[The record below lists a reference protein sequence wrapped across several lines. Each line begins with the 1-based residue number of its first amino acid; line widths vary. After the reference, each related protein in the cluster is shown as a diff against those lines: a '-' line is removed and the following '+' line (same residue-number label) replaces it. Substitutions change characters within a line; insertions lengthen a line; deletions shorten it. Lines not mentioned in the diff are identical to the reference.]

1 MSKLSIIDTI
11 IKARNGHYVH
21 AVEVETASDLDLE
34 GLSDSIYDEFAR
46 THTKEE
52 IIEFLS
58 TLQIY
63 VLDDSKSDDRYF
75 DFKEY
80 IESL

>member
-1 MSKLSIIDTI
+1 MKKSIIEI
-11 IKARNGHYVH
+11 ILEARNGHYIH
-21 AVEVETASDLDLE
+21 CIEVETESDLDLE
-34 GLSDSIYDEFAR
+34 GLSDSIYDEFAK

-52 IIEFLS
+52 IIEFLE
-58 TLQIY
+58 TLTIY
-63 VLDDSKSDDRYF
+63 VLDDAKSDARYF